1 MPDLRT
7 GPKHLTLEERTEIQN
22 CLFHG
27 VTFKAIARRIG
38 KDPTT
43 VSKEVR
49 KHIQVIP
56 ARIENAAPCSQLLK
70 APFVCNGCQRKRYC
84 KLEKHEYL
92 ARPAHEA
99 YRDTLFDADLCLK
112 LKDAGYR
119 NLFTPYAR
127 FRGGNAADYFLDHGR
142 ESKAYRTD
150 GKTFRAKWKTILA
163 KPDPCYNPNLT
174 EKKGNYNV
182 GKQPK
187 I

>member
-7 GPKHLTLEERTEIQN
+7 GPKHLTLEERTEIQD

-27 VTFKAIARRIG
+27 VTFKAIARRIE

-92 ARPAHEA
+92 AVQHMRLIGIPW
-99 YRDTLFDADLCLK
+99 LN
-112 LKDAGYR
+112 AGQVLLLQR
-119 NLFTPYAR
+119 NLFTRMTESLMKLSVFSYGIGSALSLVSFRHFFVRSSADWILQISSLINCQR
-127 FRGGNAADYFLDHGR
+127 FFFLP
-142 ESKAYRTD
+142 A
-150 GKTFRAKWKTILA
+150 FRCS
-163 KPDPCYNPNLT
+163 D
-174 EKKGNYNV
+174 
-182 GKQPK
+182 
-187 I
+187 

>member
-22 CLFHG
+22 CLFQG

-43 VSKEVR
+43 VSKEVK

-99 YRDTLFDADLCLK
+99 YRDTLVECRT
-112 LKDAGYR
+112 GIG
-119 NLFTPYAR
+119 NLFMR
-127 FRGGNAADYFLDHGR
+127 M
-142 ESKAYRTD
+142 
-150 GKTFRAKWKTILA
+150 
-163 KPDPCYNPNLT
+163 T
-174 EKKGNYNV
+174 EL
-182 GKQPK
+182 
-187 I
+187 

>member
-84 KLEKHEYL
+84 KLEKHDYL

-99 YRDTLFDADLCLK
+99 YRDTLVECRTGIAFAKESFYED
-112 LKDAGYR
+112 
-119 NLFTPYAR
+119 
-127 FRGGNAADYFLDHGR
+127 DHLLNFPIT
-142 ESKAYRTD
+142 KRTRKRD
-150 GKTFRAKWKTILA
+150 DI
-163 KPDPCYNPNLT
+163 
-174 EKKGNYNV
+174 
-182 GKQPK
+182 
-187 I
+187 

>member
-7 GPKHLTLEERTEIQN
+7 RPKHLTLEERTEIQN

-99 YRDTLFDADLCLK
+99 YRDTLVECRTGIAFAK
-112 LKDAGYR
+112 
-119 NLFTPYAR
+119 
-127 FRGGNAADYFLDHGR
+127 
-142 ESKAYRTD
+142 ESFYEDDRIIKEA
-150 GKTFRAKWKTILA
+150 
-163 KPDPCYNPNLT
+163 
-174 EKKGNYNV
+174 
-182 GKQPK
+182 
-187 I
+187 